1 VPDEFLGKR
10 RLKRIRLESVVAEV
24 ENEKHRQ
31 LATGLIFLGVPKATL
46 IKRAGVGKNYI
57 DGLEEID
64 PLAKRIA
71 LLLRRPKTVAAKRYL
86 ETTRLDRIREV
97 EEQVNTQ
104 AKELASL
111 MDDNNRLRTEL
122 SRTRE
127 SLTAFERH
135 YEAANLPQPDLTL
148 VESTSEVIEFS
159 KDGGDE

>member
-1 VPDEFLGKR
+1 MPDEFLGKR
-10 RLKRIRLESVVAEV
+10 RLKRIRLECVVAEV
-24 ENEKHRQ
+24 EHEKHRQ
-31 LATGLIFLGVPKATL
+31 EVTGSIFLGVTKATL

-64 PLAKRIA
+64 PLAKRIT
-71 LLLRRPKTVAAKRYL
+71 LLLRRSKTLAAKRDR

-111 MDDNNRLRTEL
+111 MDENNRLRAEL

-148 VESTSEVIEFS
+148 VESSSEVIEFP
-159 KDGGDE
+159 KDGDDE